1 MSEKHTPGPCKAISR
16 EHGTVNIE
24 SAAGAILGT
33 AAKTNRLTYEEVS
46 ANARLWAGAGALL
59 AACENLIS
67 VIEQLIPE
75 PSARGVADV
84 VLAQARDAIA
94 KVEGTEQ

>member
-1 MSEKHTPGPCKAISR
+1 MSEVKLPLKT
-16 EHGTVNIE
+16 HGE
-24 SAAGAILGT
+24 SGSAILDADGCLIAHVDRLHKSMRWVRSRRNFII
-33 AAKTNRLTYEEVS
+33 AA
-46 ANARLWAGAGALL
+46 ANSHDDLL

-84 VLAQARDAIA
+84 VLFQARAAVA
-94 KVEGTEQ
+94 KAKCETK